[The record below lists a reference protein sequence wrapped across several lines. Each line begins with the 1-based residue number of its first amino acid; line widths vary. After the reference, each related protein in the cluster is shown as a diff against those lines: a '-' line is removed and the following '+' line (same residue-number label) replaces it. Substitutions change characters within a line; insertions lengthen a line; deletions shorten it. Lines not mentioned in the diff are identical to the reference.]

1 MTLNINFDKFKQLYH
16 SLICEEDIS
25 GFLDAE
31 EAQYIIDHP
40 ANKEIIKTF
49 KRFFQRKLQ
58 KLNKQYGLNAKIEYE
73 LFEPYDQE
81 DLDKGGNFAHVNDNR
96 PLDILIN
103 LYWLGSF
110 IDNDVTAEQ
119 CINEYDKNNILEHE
133 YAHVLDILENGK
145 RPFEEQHNKR
155 WQELFEEILKYD
167 KRK

>member
-40 ANKEIIKTF
+40 ANKEIVKTF

-58 KLNKQYGLNAKIEYE
+58 KLNKQYGLNVKIEYE
-73 LFEPYDQE
+73 LFEPYNKE
-81 DLDKGGNFAHVNDNR
+81 DLDKGGNFAHVNENK

-103 LYWLGSF
+103 LYWLGNF
-110 IDNDVTAEQ
+110 IDNDMTAEQ
-119 CINEYDKNNILEHE
+119 CINEYDKHSILEHE

-145 RPFEEQHNKR
+145 RPFEDQHNPR
-155 WQELFEEILKYD
+155 WKELFDKILKNN
-167 KRK
+167 

>member
-25 GFLDAE
+25 GFIDAE

-40 ANKEIIKTF
+40 VNKEIIKTF

-58 KLNKQYGLNAKIEYE
+58 KLNKQYGLNVKIEYE
-73 LFEPYDQE
+73 LFEPYDKE
-81 DLDKGGNFAHVNDNR
+81 DLDKGGNFAHVNENK

-103 LYWLGSF
+103 LYWLGNF
-110 IDNDVTAEQ
+110 IDNDMTTEQ
-119 CINEYDKNNILEHE
+119 CINEYDKHFILEHE

-145 RPFEEQHNKR
+145 RPFEDQHNPR
-155 WQELFEEILKYD
+155 WKELFDKILKNN
-167 KRK
+167 

>member
-25 GFLDAE
+25 GFINAE

-40 ANKEIIKTF
+40 VNKEIIKTF

-58 KLNKQYGLNAKIEYE
+58 KLNKQYGLNVKIEYE
-73 LFEPYDQE
+73 LFEPYNKE
-81 DLDKGGNFAHVNDNR
+81 DLDKGGNFAHVNENK

-103 LYWLGSF
+103 LYWLGNF
-110 IDNDVTAEQ
+110 IDNDMTTEQ
-119 CINEYDKNNILEHE
+119 CINEYDKHSILEHE

-145 RPFEEQHNKR
+145 RPFEDQHNPR
-155 WQELFEEILKYD
+155 WKELFDKILKNN
-167 KRK
+167 

>member
-40 ANKEIIKTF
+40 ANKEIVKTF

-58 KLNKQYGLNAKIEYE
+58 KLNKQYGLNVKIEYE
-73 LFEPYDQE
+73 LFEPYNKE
-81 DLDKGGNFAHVNDNR
+81 DLDKGGNFAHVNENK

-103 LYWLGSF
+103 LYWLGNF
-110 IDNDVTAEQ
+110 IDNDMTTEQ
-119 CINEYDKNNILEHE
+119 CINEYDKHSILEHE

-145 RPFEEQHNKR
+145 RPSEDQHNPR
-155 WQELFEEILKYD
+155 WKELFDKILKNN
-167 KRK
+167 